1 MASNHVLIA
10 VMGMVGSGKTSF
22 VNLAS
27 GSAFNVGDNLRS
39 CTVDAQ
45 VSKPFQLD
53 GRQISLIDTPGFD
66 DTTKSDFDVLNT
78 IATFLAQSY
87 KQGTKLA
94 GIIYLHRVSDVRM
107 GGISTRC
114 FRMFRELCGET
125 TFKNIVIV
133 TNMWDQVSQTVGNAR
148 EAELASDTL
157 FFKPVLDK
165 GAQLL
170 RHNNTADG
178 AKNILRHI
186 IENHPLPLL
195 VQTDLVD
202 RKLDLSGTSAANALD
217 CAVNKQK
224 EKHRIELARVRQ
236 AKDEA
241 LRSKAQ
247 EKPEVVAQG
256 TSQLRTNLA
265 YLRVDF
271 ENKQKTFAASNATL
285 HQQVLDHSSAS
296 RVATTHIISEY
307 EGRLQSSTQNFQ
319 NVRRQQESEKA
330 GLISRLNQLRS

>member
-1 MASNHVLIA
+1 MYSLTPCR

-22 VNLAS
+22 VNSAS
-27 GSAFNVGDNLRS
+27 GSALKVGDNLWS
-39 CTVDAQ
+39 CTADTQ

-66 DTTKSDFDVLNT
+66 DTTKSDFDVLNA
-78 IATFLAQSY
+78 IAVFLAQSY

-94 GIIYLHRVSDVRM
+94 GIIYLHRISDIRM

-133 TNMWDQVSQTVGNAR
+133 TNMWGQVSQTVGNAR

-170 RHNNTADG
+170 RHDNTADG
-178 AKNILRHI
+178 ARNILRRI
-186 IENHPLPLL
+186 IKNHPLPLL

-202 RKLDLSGTSAANALD
+202 RRLDLSGTSAANALD

-224 EKHRIELARVRQ
+224 EKHRIELTRVRQ
-236 AKDEA
+236 AKDEGIDP
-241 LRSKAQ
+241 L
-247 EKPEVVAQG
+247 
-256 TSQLRTNLA
+256 LL
-265 YLRVDF
+265 
-271 ENKQKTFAASNATL
+271 SN
-285 HQQVLDHSSAS
+285 
-296 RVATTHIISEY
+296 
-307 EGRLQSSTQNFQ
+307 
-319 NVRRQQESEKA
+319 
-330 GLISRLNQLRS
+330 